1 MRSALCGVS
10 LLALTFSVPAL
21 ADCADEV
28 AALEQEMEAE
38 VTAPAAGPDAEAGA
52 TTADQAAGSGQGEDQ
67 VTEAPEEEVE
77 EMVEEGVTVEEGG
90 EPTTFAGTGPSEPR
104 EAWQHEAPPEH
115 PGVEYLARAKEH
127 LEQGDEQACL
137 DEVASAR
144 EEMAQA
150 QDQ

>member
-21 ADCADEV
+21 ADCADEI
-28 AALEQEMEAE
+28 AALEQQMEAE
-38 VTAPAAGPDAEAGA
+38 VPAPAAGPDAEAG
-52 TTADQAAGSGQGEDQ
+52 TSSGDQAAASEQGEDQ
-67 VTEAPEEEVE
+67 VTESPEEEVE

-90 EPTTFAGTGPSEPR
+90 EPTTFAGTGPGEPR

-115 PGVEYLARAKEH
+115 PGVEHLASAKEH
-127 LEQGDEQACL
+127 LEQGNEQACL

-144 EEMAQA
+144 DEMAQE